1 MMDKRAYTEAYR
13 LIEVLPEELKKKIP
27 DSLILGIK
35 NNMDNS
41 YEFEIDDENL
51 DDMVLLDDTEKI
63 LSVIYTDYLASDE
76 EKKVIKNKEM
86 SILKEKENEKKEN
99 YSDSYYNFPK
109 EKNNYE
115 NNYVKKSGE
124 TEENKNVI
132 KIPKEKWYQK
142 FMKMLK
148 HMLKK

>member
-1 MMDKRAYTEAYR
+1 MMDRRAYTEAYT

-51 DDMVLLDDTEKI
+51 DDMELLEDTEKI
-63 LSVIYTDYLASDE
+63 LSVIYTDYLASEE
-76 EKKVIKNKEM
+76 EKEVIKNKEM
-86 SILKEKENEKKEN
+86 SILKKKEEEKKEN

-109 EKNNYE
+109 EEINNTPKTE
-115 NNYVKKSGE
+115 N
-124 TEENKNVI
+124 EEINKVM
-132 KIPKEKWYQK
+132 KVPREKWYQK
-142 FMKMLK
+142 FIKMIK
-148 HMLKK
+148 HMVKK